1 VPFIPSF
8 SSESGKNAAEPAD
21 LAELPVLTG
30 VWAIAGRSKVEKIA
44 INTRIL
50 GFNIIKKLFPRDG
63 EYVNILT
70 GFSEAIS
77 ISGFP

>member
-1 VPFIPSF
+1 VPRIPSF
-8 SSESGKNAAEPAD
+8 SSERGKKAAELAD
-21 LAELPVLTG
+21 LVELTELTG
-30 VWAIAGRSKVEKIA
+30 VWAIADSTNIEKSA

-50 GFNIIKKLFPRDG
+50 GLNIIKKLFPRDG

-70 GFSEAIS
+70 GFSEANS